1 MNERSRPTR
10 SRAGFTLI
18 EILVAVAIL
27 AILSA
32 ALTPM
37 VIKYVND
44 GRRARALSDAEV
56 LVQAIKAFNLD
67 TGSWPVSNDG
77 NVNDR
82 GEISRLVGL
91 PDGFVNADIPD
102 GAGAAAGDRNWNGGG
117 AGGAAGSM
125 EDHLVFNRTGAVD
138 PLYAASATPPQPP
151 GWNGPYLDAIPVDP
165 WNRPYVCNVRYLQ
178 DANVAGTNQ
187 AERDRHAVL
196 CLSAG
201 ANGQFETSFN
211 DGTELEGPGGDD
223 LGAMIQGSRLR

>member
-1 MNERSRPTR
+1 MNERNKPAR

-44 GRRARALSDAEV
+44 GRRARALSDSEAIA
-56 LVQAIKAFNLD
+56 QAITAFNLD
-67 TGSWPVSNDG
+67 TGAWPVNNDDT
-77 NVNDR
+77 VNNA
-82 GEISRLVGL
+82 GELSRLVGL
-91 PDGFVNADIPD
+91 PHGFADGDIPD
-102 GAGAAAGDRNWNGGG
+102 GAGVADGDDSWNGGG
-117 AGGAAGSM
+117 DGGEAGAM
-125 EDHLVFNRTGAVD
+125 EDHLIFNQTGAVD
-138 PLYAASATPPQPP
+138 PLYPASTTPPQPP
-151 GWNGPYLDAIPVDP
+151 GWNGPYLDSIPVDP

-201 ANGQFETSFN
+201 QNGQFETSFS

-223 LGAMIQGSRLR
+223 LGAMIQGSRFR